1 MRTLALA
8 VLVSLSGCAALDWAA
23 GVDPKTGEKT
33 ETPSP
38 AERAAPIAD
47 VILPGA
53 GGLLAAAAGLWAAIR
68 GRQWKQAAISTF
80 ETIEH
85 GAKVGQAVGDLKK
98 DLARV
103 HEKVGVYEL
112 VNKVV
117 RKFDKEGPPRA

>member
-8 VLVSLSGCAALDWAA
+8 TLISLTGCAALDWAA
-23 GVDPKTGEKT
+23 GVDPQTGEKT
-33 ETPSP
+33 ATPSP

-47 VILPGA
+47 VLLPGA

-68 GRQWKQAAISTF
+68 GRQWKQAAVSTF

-85 GAKVGQAVGDLKK
+85 GAKVGQAVADLKK
-98 DLARV
+98 DLAKV
-103 HEKVGVYEL
+103 HEKVGVYGL

-117 RKFDKEGPPRA
+117 RRFDEEAPRA